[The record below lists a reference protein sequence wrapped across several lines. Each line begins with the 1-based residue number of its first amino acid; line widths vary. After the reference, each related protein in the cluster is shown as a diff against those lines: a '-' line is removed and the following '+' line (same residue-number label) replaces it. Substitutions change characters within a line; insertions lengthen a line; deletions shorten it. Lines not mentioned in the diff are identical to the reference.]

1 MPYIKQE
8 MRSNLNKISDSLLSE
23 LKELSEKNNCTV
35 DGLLNYF
42 VTRTIKKAYKKS
54 YTSFNAAIGMLECT
68 KLEFYTMDVREYENL
83 KIMENGAVED

>member
-23 LKELSEKNNCTV
+23 LKDVSEKNNCTV

-42 VTRTIKKAYKKS
+42 ITRTIKKAYKRN

-68 KLEFYTMDVREYENL
+68 KLEFYTMDVRKYEDI
-83 KIMENGAVED
+83 KIKENGTVED

>member
-1 MPYIKQE
+1 

-23 LKELSEKNNCTV
+23 LKDLSEKNSCTI

-42 VTRTIKKAYKKS
+42 VTRTIKKAYKRN

-83 KIMENGAVED
+83 KIAENGPVEN